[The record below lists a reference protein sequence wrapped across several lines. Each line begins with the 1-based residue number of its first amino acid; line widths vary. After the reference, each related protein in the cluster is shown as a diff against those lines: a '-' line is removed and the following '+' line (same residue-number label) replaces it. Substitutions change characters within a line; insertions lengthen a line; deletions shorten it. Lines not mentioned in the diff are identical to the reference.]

1 MRSAVSSTSS
11 ACCPAVALPPCG
23 RAGKL
28 PAHRT
33 TAAMA
38 ARLLIVGRRG
48 LWRPR
53 VLSASGRERDGQE
66 RAALVQV
73 DLGGLAQLDA
83 DLGPSLYL
91 MWDHALD
98 GPAEEPG
105 VQGPPVV
112 GHRDGRVGQV
122 EEHGAIR
129 QRDPVL

>member
-11 ACCPAVALPPCG
+11 VCGPA
-23 RAGKL
+23 
-28 PAHRT
+28 
-33 TAAMA
+33 A
-38 ARLLIVGRRG
+38 ARLLIVGRHASHKVRAAKSAAPPNTAATRCG
-48 LWRPR
+48 WF
-53 VLSASGRERDGQE
+53 SASGRERDGQE
-66 RAALVQV
+66 RAALVQMN
-73 DLGGLAQLDA
+73 LGGLAQLDA

-129 QRDPVL
+129 RRDPVL